1 MFPTLLPVFLFI
13 DLLTHGRTGES
24 VTKLKGMLTA
34 AQAANPPTK
43 EVSKNGF
50 SFRHPDAP
58 PPFDDVSYCNIRR
71 IAITTDKLC
80 SARACVLLSYFT
92 D

>member
-1 MFPTLLPVFLFI
+1 MIDPQVVVLSFSPCPTSTPPHAHAHACACVSA
-13 DLLTHGRTGES
+13 GES

-58 PPFDDVSYCNIRR
+58 PAFDDVSLERKQ
-71 IAITTDKLC
+71 ITFM
-80 SARACVLLSYFT
+80 RVLLL
-92 D
+92 